1 MPRTDVPVSPIQL
14 NSRAASETRTL
25 KTPASPTPKPVL
37 NLTQK
42 VVSKAAQQTTLKS
55 KPHLWTK
62 KLTPM
67 TIPDRKPGRPGQY
80 KPEYDELAEQVC
92 KAVGATDK
100 ALAVVFKLADDE
112 AVCDWRRA
120 HPSFDRAI
128 KRGRDAC
135 DVKSVERSLMR
146 RAMGYEYDEISTV
159 TSRGSIQGDSNR
171 NSVTKR
177 HVMPDVG
184 AIVFHLC
191 NRNPERWKNVQKQL
205 IDVQG
210 KVKHEHVHSLDLSK
224 LPRTKLEQLRA
235 IVAEASESNPASRR
249 LGGGSGKTID
259 LSPMVAEACEAAREA
274 DTLEEEVAT
283 A

>member
-1 MPRTDVPVSPIQL
+1 MPRTDVLTASLQL
-14 NSRAASETRTL
+14 PSRASSENRTL
-25 KTPASPTPKPVL
+25 KTLCVTPPKAIL
-37 NLTQK
+37 NSSQNG
-42 VVSKAAQQTTLKS
+42 TLKTNPNQAPKHTS
-55 KPHLWTK
+55 KPLKK

-67 TIPDRKPGRPGQY
+67 TIPDRKPGRPSEY

-100 ALAVVFKLADDE
+100 ALAVVFKLVDE
-112 AVCDWRRA
+112 GVIGDWRRA
-120 HPSFDRAI
+120 HPSFELAI

-146 RAMGYEYDEISTV
+146 RAMGYEYDEISEAC
-159 TSRGSIQGDSNR
+159 SRGSIQGDSTR
-171 NSVTKR
+171 NTVTKR

-184 AIVFHLC
+184 AIIFHLC
-191 NRNPERWKNVQKQL
+191 NRNPERWKNIQRQM

-210 KVKHEHVHSLDLSK
+210 KVKHEHVHSLDLSR
-224 LPRTKLEQLRA
+224 LPRTKLEQLRS
-235 IVAEASESNPASRR
+235 IVAEASEHNPGSRR
-249 LGGGSGKTID
+249 LGGSGKTID

-274 DTLEEEVAT
+274 DGPQEEVAT